1 MKTKDFLSLL
11 AVAVVLGGIIGGA
24 LAGGIAIGKNQG
36 RQEAR
41 QGLQSQSGQFSSTAS
56 QGNATQSPGNYTG
69 IPSGASATVG
79 TVEKVEGNSITLN
92 TRTGTVL
99 VYIGNSISIQKTCE
113 GTLSDISS
121 GERISVAGQQN
132 ADGSIEARN
141 ISTTAEFQGQFGQ
154 FTPPFGQG
162 NATQLPGN
170 YTGIPSGVS
179 ATVGTVEK
187 VEGSLITLSTS
198 TGTVLV
204 HVDNSTSIQKMCEG
218 TLSDISVGERITVA
232 GQQRGDGSIDA
243 NNISI
248 TRGFAG

>member
-1 MKTKDFLSLL
+1 MKTKEFITLL
-11 AVAVVLGGIIGGA
+11 AVAVVLGGVIGGA

-41 QGLQSQSGQFSSTAS
+41 QGSLSQGGQSSSTIS
-56 QGNATQSPGNYTG
+56 QGNATQLPGNYTG
-69 IPSGASATVG
+69 IPSGASTTVG
-79 TVEKVEGNSITLN
+79 TVEKVEGNSITLT

-99 VYIGNSISIQKTCE
+99 VHIGNSTSIQKTCE

-121 GERISVAGQQN
+121 GERITVAGQQN

-141 ISTTAEFQGQFGQ
+141 ISTTAGLQGQLGQ

-170 YTGIPSGVS
+170 YTGIPSGAG

-187 VEGSLITLSTS
+187 VEGSLITLNTS

-204 HVDNSTSIQKMCEG
+204 HVGSSTSIQKMCEG
-218 TLSDISVGERITVA
+218 TLSDISSGERITVA

-243 NNISI
+243 NDISI
-248 TRGFAG
+248 TGGFVG